1 MIALL
6 LALGIGAAEPSLQE
20 VLARAAA
27 YVESFQR
34 QLSGLV
40 GEETY
45 IQEANRFNN
54 TRGCPQGTV
63 APADQA
69 AANCGPQLTN
79 AMRTE
84 LRSHL
89 LLVRNGRS
97 GYLQYR
103 DVFEVDGQTVGDRA
117 ERFTRLFSDRSA
129 SADAQKRRILE
140 ESARFNIGD
149 VYREMNVPLLALQF
163 LSTDNQWRFRFKR
176 TKDAAVRIENTT
188 ETPGTFRV
196 STDVWVVEYQES
208 EPRTIIRTIKG
219 RDVKTRGRLWIEADT
234 GRVMMTELLASAE
247 GLDTSVNVSFKS
259 EPLFGLLVP
268 VEMREHY
275 RAKQGAVIDAIATYG
290 KFEPFAVK

>member
-6 LALGIGAAEPSLQE
+6 FALGIGAAEPTLQE
-20 VLARAAA
+20 VLSRAAA

-34 QLSGLV
+34 KLSGLV

-45 IQEANRFNN
+45 IQEAS
-54 TRGCPQGTV
+54 RG
-63 APADQA
+63 A
-69 AANCGPQLTN
+69 QLTN

-103 DVFEVDGQTVGDRA
+103 DVFEVDGRAVGDRA
-117 ERFTRLFSDRSA
+117 ERFTRLFGDTSA

-176 TKDAAVRIENTT
+176 TNDAAVRIENTS

-196 STDVWVVEYQES
+196 STDVWVVEYQER

-219 RDVKTRGRLWIEADT
+219 RDVKARGRLWIEADS
-234 GRVMMTELLASAE
+234 GRVMMSELLTSAE

-259 EPLFGLLVP
+259 EPLLGLLVP
-268 VEMREHY
+268 VEMRERY
-275 RAKQGAVIDAIATYG
+275 RAKQGASIDAIATYG

>member
-6 LALGIGAAEPSLQE
+6 FALGIGAAEPTLQE
-20 VLARAAA
+20 VLSRAAA

-34 QLSGLV
+34 KLSGLV

-45 IQEANRFNN
+45 IQEANR
-54 TRGCPQGTV
+54 G
-63 APADQA
+63 A
-69 AANCGPQLTN
+69 QLTN

-103 DVFEVDGQTVGDRA
+103 DVFEVDGRAVGDRA
-117 ERFTRLFSDRSA
+117 ERFTRLFSDTSA

-163 LSTDNQWRFRFKR
+163 LSTENQWRFRFKR
-176 TKDAAVRIENTT
+176 TNDAAVRIENTS

-196 STDVWVVEYQES
+196 STDVWVVEYQER

-219 RDVKTRGRLWIEADT
+219 RDVKARGRLWIEADS
-234 GRVMMTELLASAE
+234 GRVMMSELLTSAE

-259 EPLFGLLVP
+259 EPLLGLLVP
-268 VEMREHY
+268 VEMRERY
-275 RAKQGAVIDAIATYG
+275 RAKQGASIDAIATYG